1 MNREDLKGI
10 LLFRTDIR
18 RNHAHS
24 MSREGTEEE
33 CRLRVLG
40 EKRGRAQHRG
50 SNPGERGKAEGI
62 RKQTHAHCWWR
73 SKASAQARKVGVRGE
88 GREPEG
94 QNSRKEAWN
103 GSGDPGP

>member
-40 EKRGRAQHRG
+40 EKRGRAQHRVMIVKMILH
-50 SNPGERGKAEGI
+50 SFHPF
-62 RKQTHAHCWWR
+62 
-73 SKASAQARKVGVRGE
+73 
-88 GREPEG
+88 
-94 QNSRKEAWN
+94 
-103 GSGDPGP
+103 